1 MGLLSQLKSLLGL
14 DSGTKGGGNDVDVTV
29 EREPDT
35 EPDASSEHA
44 VKDPADEVETEEAD
58 RKPGVDESETEAYEE
73 EIEENAPAAGTDA
86 AASTETLVEEDNADE
101 PNEAAE
107 PAEAAGPTGAE
118 DAIEEAES
126 DDIGTDEDEAVD
138 ESETEA
144 YEEEIEEDAPA
155 ADTDAAASTETL
167 VEEDNADEPNE
178 AAEPAEAAGPASEL
192 DQSTEHI
199 KGIGPAYAETL
210 AEAGVGTIAD
220 LAAVEDTDA
229 LSEETGLS
237 AKRLGRWVERARS
250 WEP

>member
-14 DSGTKGGGNDVDVTV
+14 DSGTERGGNDVDVTV
-29 EREPDT
+29 ERDPDT

-44 VKDPADEVETEEAD
+44 VKDPADEVATEESDA
-58 RKPGVDESETEAYEE
+58 VDESETEAYEE

-118 DAIEEAES
+118 DAIEEAEP
-126 DDIGTDEDEAVD
+126 EDADAEA
-138 ESETEA
+138 A
-144 YEEEIEEDAPA
+144 KYEEEIEAEA
-155 ADTDAAASTETL
+155 AASGTEAAASTETL
-167 VEEDNADEPNE
+167 VEEDNADEPDE
-178 AAEPAEAAGPASEL
+178 AAEAAEAAGPAGEL
-192 DQSTEHI
+192 DQSVEHI

-210 AEAGVGTIAD
+210 TEAGVGTIAD
-220 LAAVEDTDA
+220 LAAVEDTEA
-229 LSEETGLS
+229 LAEETGLS
-237 AKRLGRWVERARS
+237 AKRLGRWVDRARS